1 MWDLSLPLRDVAL
14 RMGLAVVIG
23 ALIGLERHARLKPAG
38 PRTMMLVALGSALF
52 VLATDEVVAALS
64 SKERA
69 DVLGRAVA
77 GVITGIGF
85 LGAGTIMRESGRV
98 AGVTTA
104 AAVWVTAGIGVACG
118 LGELVLATMFGGAAL
133 VTLLIARRFER
144 DTFFGPS
151 PRSPHS
157 ERQRPHAEHGGADS
171 HRSA

>member
-38 PRTMMLVALGSALF
+38 PRTMMLVALGSSLF
-52 VLATDEVVAALS
+52 VLATDEVVAALDV
-64 SKERA
+64 KDRA

-104 AAVWVTAGIGVACG
+104 AAVWVTAGIGMACG
-118 LGELVLATMFGGAAL
+118 LGELVLATMFGAAAL

-144 DTFFGPS
+144 GSFFGPPERS
-151 PRSPHS
+151 AQADRPRP
-157 ERQRPHAEHGGADS
+157 QAEHGGPDS
-171 HRSA
+171 RRSA